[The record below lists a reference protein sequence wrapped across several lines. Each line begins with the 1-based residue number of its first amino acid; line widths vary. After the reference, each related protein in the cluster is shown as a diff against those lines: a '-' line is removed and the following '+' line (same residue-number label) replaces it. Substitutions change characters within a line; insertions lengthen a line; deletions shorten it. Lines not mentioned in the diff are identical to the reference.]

1 MHKQNPGIN
10 VNRMSAAPE
19 KYSIIIRYQSYT
31 WHTWDRF
38 AAIYEYSSN
47 TMYVRQAELAD

>member
-1 MHKQNPGIN
+1 MHEQNPGIN